1 MKVAA
6 VIFDLDNTI
15 YSVYSIGD
23 ELFRPLFDLIKE
35 SNEFKGNLAEI
46 QRDVMRIPFQKVAL
60 IYQFSE
66 KLMEDSL
73 VVLDSLT
80 ADLKMNTF
88 DDYETTKGISC
99 KKFLVTVG
107 FSKMQE
113 GKIKSLGIGKDFHE
127 IHIIDPRKSDR
138 AKKDVF
144 ADIIK
149 RHNLDPAEVI
159 VVGDDPDSEIQAAKE
174 LGMQAVLYDKLNLN
188 SHRSDLERI
197 TDFKQLL
204 NIIG

>member
-23 ELFRPLFDLIKE
+23 ELFKPLFGLIEK
-35 SNEFKGNLAEI
+35 SNEFNENLADI
-46 QRDVMRIPFQKVAL
+46 QQDVMRIPFQKVAL
-60 IYQFSE
+60 TYQFSE
-66 KLMEDSL
+66 KLIEESL
-73 VVLDSLT
+73 EVLNGLT
-80 ADLKMNTF
+80 ADLEMHAF
-88 DDYETTKGISC
+88 DDYDATKGISC
-99 KKFLVTVG
+99 MKFLVTVG

-113 GKIKSLGIGKDFHE
+113 GKIKSLGIDKDFHE

-138 AKKDVF
+138 TKKDVF
-144 ADIIK
+144 ADIIQ
-149 RHNLDPAEVI
+149 RHRLNPAEVV

-188 SHRSDLERI
+188 SHRTDLKRI

-204 NIIG
+204 SLIE